1 MPKHYAHRVI
11 LAFEA
16 LAQNPAPT
24 PEYQVRKLHG
34 LKDAYR
40 IRIGG
45 IRIEYGV
52 DGTSRRISIF
62 AVEFRERAH
71 K

>member
-1 MPKHYAHRVI
+1 MPNHYAHKVI

-24 PEYQVRKLHG
+24 PEYQVKKLRG
-34 LKDAYR
+34 LKDTYR
-40 IRIGG
+40 IRIGD

-52 DGTSRRISIF
+52 KWESRRINIF
-62 AVEFRERAH
+62 AVEFRARAYR
-71 K
+71 